1 MKFKFV
7 CAMETV
13 SPGIL
18 WLSMMAALLFGRLP
32 LVGTEKEGDP
42 SSAGLLDDMQSSNCS
57 QLTLKMEFSSKVV
70 EHGKSTQHRTACHL

>member
-1 MKFKFV
+1 MGFKFE
-7 CAMETV
+7 CTMERV

-42 SSAGLLDDMQSSNCS
+42 SSAAFLDDVQSSNCS
-57 QLTLKMEFSSKVV
+57 ELTLKMEFSSKVV
-70 EHGKSTQHRTACHL
+70 EHGKSS

>member
-1 MKFKFV
+1 MGFKFG
-7 CAMETV
+7 CAMERV

-32 LVGTEKEGDP
+32 LVGTEKEGD
-42 SSAGLLDDMQSSNCS
+42 SSSTGFMDDAQSSNCS

-70 EHGKSTQHRTACHL
+70 EHGKQT